1 MKRLS
6 LSVCGGVVVC
16 ECAFNSSYLQ
26 RVKTWLEHKYG
37 KQSPQIITLQ
47 QGMDFLLL
55 LVPACMWVFLHTCVC
70 VSSALASPSVCSI

>member
-16 ECAFNSSYLQ
+16 QCAFNSSYLQ
-26 RVKTWLEHKYG
+26 RVKSWLEHKYR

-55 LVPACMWVFLHTCVC
+55 FLRVCGCFCTCVF
-70 VSSALASPSVCSI
+70 V